1 MRLSKSGRLPGLG
14 SVVVICMTLLTPPP
28 LLAGE
33 QADRALAA
41 VDKLL
46 ATGEASKGASIKVAF
61 KPGNINSLLGPQLE
75 LQKEWERRTG
85 VMITARVIPQQPALK
100 NLQLNPDI
108 DLTVA
113 RTHEFPDLIDKRL
126 VEDLTPLLKRF
137 NFTLPGDLGN
147 GFIRP
152 RLQGNFDDRV
162 VAIPAD
168 GDVAIMFLRRDLLE
182 SKTEGAA
189 FRKAY
194 GRELEIPRTWQD
206 YDDLVKFFH
215 RPEQGLYG
223 TAEERDPDGGWMF
236 WLPRYFSQGLP
247 YRTLFDASMRPLINS
262 PAGIAATES
271 YVRTVRYSTPAITDD
286 GKDYSYV
293 LPQFMQG
300 KAFATINTIAGA
312 KLFNGEHSPVK
323 GKFIAVPLPG
333 TLHGTT
339 LSRTSLPIYG
349 NNLVVSSH
357 GKQRMLAFLFAM
369 WLTDPDNALRTVG
382 VAGGHA
388 DPYRWPQLADPRIR
402 DLYTPEALEVFSRE
416 WAIALPPGTGVPGD
430 GDYLAAL
437 DKQLSLAAK
446 GQISAALAM
455 KQTAAEWDRITDKR
469 GRNKLIPFQR
479 KFLNAFTASEAVP
492 PAK

>member
-1 MRLSKSGRLPGLG
+1 MRLSKSGRLLGLG
-14 SVVVICMTLLTPPP
+14 TVVVMSMALLTPLP

-33 QADRALAA
+33 QAERALAA

-46 ATGEASKGASIKVAF
+46 ASGEVSKEASIKVAF
-61 KPGNINSLLGPQLE
+61 KPGNINSLLGPELQ

-85 VMITARVIPQQPALK
+85 VMITAKVIPQQPALK
-100 NLQLNPDI
+100 NLQINTDI

-113 RTHEFPDLIDKRL
+113 RTHEFPDLMDKRL

-182 SKTEGAA
+182 SKTEAAA
-189 FRKAY
+189 FRKAS

-206 YDDLVKFFH
+206 YDELIKFFH

-271 YVRTVRYSTPAITDD
+271 YVRTVRYSPPAITDD
-286 GKDYSYV
+286 GKDYSYI
-293 LPQFMQG
+293 LPLFMQG

-333 TLHGTT
+333 TLHGST
-339 LSRTSLPIYG
+339 LNRTSLPVYG
-349 NNLVVSSH
+349 NNLVVSNH
-357 GKQRMLAFLFAM
+357 GKQPVLAFLFAM
-369 WLTDPDNALRTVG
+369 WLTDPDNSLRTVG
-382 VAGGHA
+382 VAGGHT
-388 DPYRWPQLADPRIR
+388 DPYRWQQLANPRIR
-402 DLYTPEALEVFSRE
+402 ALYTPEALEVFSRE

-430 GDYLAAL
+430 GDYLDAL

-446 GQISAALAM
+446 GQISAAVAM
-455 KQTAAEWDRITDKR
+455 KQTAAAWDRITNQQ

-492 PAK
+492 LAQ

>member
-1 MRLSKSGRLPGLG
+1 MKISKSWRLQGVG
-14 SVVVICMTLLTPPP
+14 TVVVACWTLFAPPS

-33 QADRALAA
+33 QAERALAA
-41 VDKLL
+41 VDKLM
-46 ATGEASKGASIKVAF
+46 ATGEATKGAVIRVAF

-100 NLQLNPDI
+100 NLQANTDI

-113 RTHEFPDLIDKRL
+113 RTHEFPDLIDQNL

-137 NFTLPGDLGN
+137 NFQLSGDLGN

-168 GDVAIMFLRRDLLE
+168 GDVAIMYLRRDLLE
-182 SKTEGAA
+182 STDEAAA

-194 GRELEIPRTWQD
+194 GRKLEIPHTWQE
-206 YDDLVKFFH
+206 YDTLVKFFH

-223 TAEERDPDGGWMF
+223 AAEERDPDGGWMF
-236 WLPRYFSQGLP
+236 WLARYFSQSQP
-247 YRTLFDASMRPLINS
+247 YQTLFDASMRPLINS

-271 YVRTVRYSTPAITDD
+271 YIRTVRYSPPWSTED
-286 GKDYSYV
+286 GKDYSFV
-293 LPQFMQG
+293 LPLFMQG

-312 KLFNGEHSPVK
+312 KLFNGENSPVK
-323 GKFIAVPLPG
+323 GKFISVPLPG
-333 TLHGTT
+333 TLQGTK
-339 LSRTSLPIYG
+339 LNRKSVPIYG
-349 NNLVVSSH
+349 NNLVVSSR
-357 GKQRMLAFLFAM
+357 GKQRDLAFLFAM
-369 WLTDPDNALRTVG
+369 WLTDADNSLRTVG
-382 VAGGHA
+382 VAGGHT
-388 DPYRWPQLADPRIR
+388 DPYRWHHLGDSRIR
-402 DLYTPEALEVFSRE
+402 DLYTPAALEVFSHE

-437 DKQLSLAAK
+437 DKHLSLAAR
-446 GQISAALAM
+446 GQISAAMAM
-455 KQTAAEWDRITDKR
+455 KQTAAEWNHITDQQ
-469 GRNKLIPFQR
+469 GRDKLIPFQR

-492 PAK
+492 PTR